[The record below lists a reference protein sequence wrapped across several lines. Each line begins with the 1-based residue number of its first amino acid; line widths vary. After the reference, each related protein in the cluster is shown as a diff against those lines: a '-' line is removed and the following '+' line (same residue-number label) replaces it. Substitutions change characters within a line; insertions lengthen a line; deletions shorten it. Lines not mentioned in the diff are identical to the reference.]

1 MGTILAAII
10 TGAIALYIHYD
21 SKTELEKT
29 KEIEIKADKSKDTA
43 NLTISNVYVPPINTD
58 IESSF
63 FVKIENNSLNDAK
76 NLNIKINF
84 GEAEILKCETLP
96 INILKNKKFDSSI
109 ISFNIDNIPKKDNL
123 YIYCLTSQPIFKSIH
138 INGSN
143 LFQNE
148 KYTFDDYRKNMFN
161 KNKSSGFYN
170 FLQVV
175 IGLLILW
182 FGIHG
187 AIIISTLLNRKFK
200 L

>member
-84 GEAEILKCETLP
+84 GE
-96 INILKNKKFDSSI
+96 
-109 ISFNIDNIPKKDNL
+109 
-123 YIYCLTSQPIFKSIH
+123 H
-138 INGSN
+138 
-143 LFQNE
+143 
-148 KYTFDDYRKNMFN
+148 
-161 KNKSSGFYN
+161 
-170 FLQVV
+170 V
-175 IGLLILW
+175 
-182 FGIHG
+182 
-187 AIIISTLLNRKFK
+187 
-200 L
+200 